1 MLNVT
6 NSDVELF
13 RTAPCMDELDNSY
26 VLARCDDG
34 QGGSAVKKATGDAG
48 ENIVGIAHVSPI
60 ASTKRS
66 VIGEEGVADDGVL
79 ALEYGQAVV
88 GSSVGIKNA
97 TTGVTYDPADF
108 TVVKG
113 VATFT
118 ALKKP
123 ADTDKLVSS
132 YLRSV
137 TVAELGQEGLPL
149 DFANRFQGVGQHCEF
164 ATGNST
170 VHTDYFD
177 TSVPFAVG
185 EPVFVSAEGIPTAKP
200 GTKQIGVVDRMPT
213 AAYPV
218 LAVSGQWK
226 F

>member
-26 VLARCDDG
+26 VLARTDDG
-34 QGGSAVKKATGDAG
+34 QGGSAVKRATGAAG

-66 VIGEEGVADDGVL
+66 VVGEQGVALDGVL
-79 ALEYGQAVV
+79 TLEYGQAVV
-88 GSSVGIKNA
+88 ATSVGIKNL
-97 TTGVTYDPADF
+97 TTGVIYDKADF
-108 TVVKG
+108 TTVKG
-113 VATFT
+113 EVTFT
-118 ALKKP
+118 DAKKP
-123 ADTDKLVSS
+123 ANTDKLESS

-149 DFANRFQGVGQHCEF
+149 DFANRFQGVGQHTEF

-170 VHTDYFD
+170 VHTDFFD

-185 EPVFVSAEGIPTAKP
+185 EPVYVTAEGIPTAKA
-200 GTKQIGVVDRMPT
+200 GTKQIGVVDRAPT

-218 LAVSGQWK
+218 LAVAGQWK